1 MTPYAGPVTESAGP
15 LRRSAVRAGTPAEGV
30 VTAGTARAGGRLSR
44 PAGVLNAA
52 LAAVP
57 PPALLLVGIF
67 SVQFGAGLAKHLFAE
82 AAPAGITLIRL
93 WSAAII
99 LIAFGAR
106 GARAALAAAIRRRAW
121 RDLAVAVSFGVALG
135 VMNFSIYQAF
145 ARIPLGVA
153 VTIEFLGPLGVAV
166 AASRRARD
174 LLWVVLAAGG
184 VLLLTRGGGQITVSG
199 VAFALAAA
207 AAWAAYI
214 MLSAATGKR
223 FPGSSGLVIA
233 MVAGA
238 VLVTPAGV
246 ADGGAGILRPG
257 VLAVGV
263 GVGLLSSVIPY
274 RIELEALRRL
284 PPRVFGV
291 LMSLEPAVAALAGLA
306 VLGERLAAREWV
318 AIVLVM
324 AACAGALSGRRAPV
338 SDPGP

>member
-1 MTPYAGPVTESAGP
+1 MTPYAVGVS
-15 LRRSAVRAGTPAEGV
+15 EGLV
-30 VTAGTARAGGRLSR
+30 AARTAGEGGRLSR
-44 PAGVLNAA
+44 QANALSAA
-52 LAAVP
+52 LGAVP

-67 SVQFGAGLAKHLFAE
+67 SVQFGAGLAKHLFGE
-82 AAPAGITLIRL
+82 AGPAGVTLIRL
-93 WSAAII
+93 WSAALI
-99 LIAFGAR
+99 LIAVGGR
-106 GARAALAAAIRRRAW
+106 GARAELTAAFRRRAW

-145 ARIPLGVA
+145 ARLPLGVA
-153 VTIEFLGPLGVAV
+153 VTIEFLGPLSVAV

-184 VLLLTRGGGQITVSG
+184 VVLLTRGGGQITAAG
-199 VAFALAAA
+199 VAFALVAA

-214 MLSAATGKR
+214 LLSAATGKR

-238 VLVTPAGV
+238 ILVTPAGV
-246 ADGGAGILRPG
+246 AGSGPGVLQPWVIGAGI
-257 VLAVGV
+257 
-263 GVGLLSSVIPY
+263 GVGLLSSVVPY

-324 AACAGALSGRRAPV
+324 AACAGALSARRAPLR
-338 SDPGP
+338 DPAP

>member
-1 MTPYAGPVTESAGP
+1 VAHRCGQSTRVTEI
-15 LRRSAVRAGTPAEGV
+15 PARYPERV
-30 VTAGTARAGGRLSR
+30 SESVATAGSASARRRWAFPGGLLS
-44 PAGVLNAA
+44 AA
-52 LAAVP
+52 LGSVP
-57 PPALLLVGIF
+57 PPALLLVGIL
-67 SVQFGAGLAKHLFAE
+67 SVQVGAGLAKHLFAD
-82 AAPAGITLIRL
+82 ASPAGITLIRL

-99 LIAFGAR
+99 LVGLGAR
-106 GARAALAAAIRRRAW
+106 GARTALVTAVRRRAW

-145 ARIPLGVA
+145 ARLPLGVA

-174 LLWVVLAAGG
+174 LVWVLLAGGG
-184 VLLLTRGGGQITVSG
+184 VLLLTHGGGQITVAG
-199 VAFALAAA
+199 VGFALVAA

-214 MLSAATGKR
+214 LLSAATGKR
-223 FPGSSGLVIA
+223 FPGSSGLAIA

-246 ADGGAGILRPG
+246 ASGGPGLLRPG
-257 VLAVGV
+257 VLAVGA
-263 GVGLLSSVIPY
+263 GVGMLSSVIPY

-291 LMSLEPAVAALAGLA
+291 LMSLEPAVAALVGLA
-306 VLGERLAAREWV
+306 VLGERLGVRDWA

-324 AACAGALSGRRAPV
+324 AACAGALSGRRAV
-338 SDPGP
+338 QSE